1 MSKKQVS
8 SHRIGAGSS
17 PDDALA
23 ELERLF
29 RKQQFKDAV
38 KQAKLIYKAEANAE
52 NHKLLERAYC
62 LRADQLYRAGMIPSA
77 VEVAG
82 HLLTFGVTDVTL
94 IEEFAA
100 LLMKLGLA
108 AEAYRIQGVVE
119 SPEAH
124 NRLAGIAADQAVLH
138 PDRSKPGSPQ
148 VAVEA
153 ARVRQA
159 LEALEARDDAKALE
173 LVREIARSSPLS
185 EWKLFVRGLA
195 AFYRGDA
202 AEAQANWDRLD
213 ADRAPFRIVK
223 RLRDLEAAKPAGAG
237 SGANVEALENMVFGE
252 SILGRLSELNTL
264 VSKQQWVD
272 ILRRIPALRASLLRV
287 DPRLAADLTGALI
300 GPLVLEAAERD
311 YKSGRRLV
319 LDFIRASE
327 PMPIDPSWN
336 RLWGL
341 VWEGPQGDPLEAVPF
356 WTKYLDD
363 LENVPGLSAEE
374 RPLAQALV
382 CNHLTELYLEGAD
395 DLSQDDDFDPDY
407 DDFDE
412 DVDDD
417 DEEVDI
423 DIETAR
429 QKAIESLERSLRLAP
444 RHRPTYELLA
454 ETYQEWKQ
462 PEKVEETYRRI
473 LELFPDDLDALTRL
487 ASISYDKNDPG
498 LALDY
503 LQRAR
508 KLKPLDEDLL
518 NREIAA
524 RTRLARTLA
533 LEKRFDDGRALFA
546 IIEQLD
552 PARNKQFD
560 YVARK
565 AVFEMKAG
573 QRDAADRY
581 EKEAVALLAEPT
593 PLWLVLQVESIRF
606 KLTKATQKHYAELFK
621 KDLKKKCRSETAAAM
636 ASFLTAYLVS
646 DIEYPGRDKHVRE
659 VRAYLGR
666 TARLK
671 YRREDLE
678 TVCEFLA
685 QLQKGD
691 ELLSKL
697 VERGVREH
705 RDSVLLHLMAGVLE
719 VDKGPIRCR
728 THVAKEHL
736 DKALSLAVASSRP
749 AETRLIPR
757 IKQISSVIS
766 ELTSTPFAS
775 FFNGFGGFQSPGGVP
790 GFPLGFPD
798 DDDFDDGLDDD
809 DSDDDG
815 PWFGRDLPRPGA
827 SGRAKPPQSTRK
839 K

>member
-1 MSKKQVS
+1 MPRLWSLCG
-8 SHRIGAGSS
+8 RS
-17 PDDALA
+17 PVA
-23 ELERLF
+23 R
-29 RKQQFKDAV
+29 RS
-38 KQAKLIYKAEANAE
+38 
-52 NHKLLERAYC
+52 
-62 LRADQLYRAGMIPSA
+62 PSGNCSCA
-77 VEVAG
+77 
-82 HLLTFGVTDVTL
+82 
-94 IEEFAA
+94 
-100 LLMKLGLA
+100 
-108 AEAYRIQGVVE
+108 
-119 SPEAH
+119 
-124 NRLAGIAADQAVLH
+124 
-138 PDRSKPGSPQ
+138 
-148 VAVEA
+148 
-153 ARVRQA
+153 
-159 LEALEARDDAKALE
+159 
-173 LVREIARSSPLS
+173 
-185 EWKLFVRGLA
+185 GLA

-223 RLRDLEAAKPAGAG
+223 RLRDLEAAKPTGAG
-237 SGANVEALENMVFGE
+237 SGANLEALENMVFGE
-252 SILGRLSELNTL
+252 SILARFSELNRL

-272 ILRRIPALRASLLRV
+272 ILRRIPALRVSLLRV
-287 DPRLAADLTGALI
+287 DPRLAAELTGALI

-311 YKSGRRLV
+311 YESGRRLV

-395 DLSQDDDFDPDY
+395 DLSQADDFDPDY
-407 DDFDE
+407 DDDFDE

-417 DEEVDI
+417 DDEVEI
-423 DIETAR
+423 DIATAR
-429 QKAIESLERSLRLAP
+429 QKAIEFLERSLRLAP

-462 PEKVEETYRRI
+462 PEKVEETYRRV
-473 LELFPDDLDALTRL
+473 LDLFPDDLDALTSL
-487 ASISYDKNDPG
+487 ASISYDKNDPAQ
-498 LALDY
+498 ALDY

-524 RTRLARTLA
+524 RIRLARVLA
-533 LEKRFDDGRALFA
+533 IEKRWDEGRAQFA

-552 PARNKQFD
+552 PARNQQFD

-636 ASFLTAYLVS
+636 AFLLTAYLVS
-646 DIEYPGRDKHVRE
+646 NIEYPGRDKHVRD

-666 TARLK
+666 TTRLK

-691 ELLSKL
+691 ELLRKAGRTGR
-697 VERGVREH
+697 ER
-705 RDSVLLHLMAGVLE
+705 A
-719 VDKGPIRCR
+719 
-728 THVAKEHL
+728 
-736 DKALSLAVASSRP
+736 
-749 AETRLIPR
+749 
-757 IKQISSVIS
+757 
-766 ELTSTPFAS
+766 
-775 FFNGFGGFQSPGGVP
+775 P
-790 GFPLGFPD
+790 GFRPSPL
-798 DDDFDDGLDDD
+798 DGG
-809 DSDDDG
+809 SAG
-815 PWFGRDLPRPGA
+815 N
-827 SGRAKPPQSTRK
+827 
-839 K
+839 